1 MSLVDEAKPYALAAV
16 TVIHPEKNE
25 EALLGEAPPPQG
37 GDLLAVHLD
46 ASVEGEVV
54 VVALHKKTG
63 QLAHG
68 WRPVLAVLKSWDE
81 LGLPPRGEKWVW
93 PKTAEPFEVFVVF
106 FAKGDPAAAAVRPLV
121 AQLRDPA
128 TDAARLPGLARALR
142 EALQK
147 WQARDTALAAVPR
160 SAPVAVAGTVR
171 TVGEFPWRTHA
182 RKANFSAGQPAVLV
196 FRQ

>member
-1 MSLVDEAKPYALAAV
+1 MNFRSGMLALALTIAGPLSAVPPVDEAKPYALAGV
-16 TVIHPEKNE
+16 TVIHPAKNE
-25 EALLGEAPPPQG
+25 EALLGGAPPPQA

-93 PKTAEPFEVFVVF
+93 PQKI
-106 FAKGDPAAAAVRPLV
+106 G
-121 AQLRDPA
+121 
-128 TDAARLPGLARALR
+128 RAH
-142 EALQK
+142 
-147 WQARDTALAAVPR
+147 V
-160 SAPVAVAGTVR
+160 
-171 TVGEFPWRTHA
+171 
-182 RKANFSAGQPAVLV
+182 
-196 FRQ
+196 